1 MTPNSILGV
10 KEFSKLY
17 HISTKNARG
26 CVDFFI
32 VIMKFDNSIII
43 RCHIHNLPSQYLYVW
58 ERELHKFRPIIYI
71 CSPYS
76 GDIANNIIQ
85 ARRYSKF
92 AVDEGFL
99 PITPHLLYTQ
109 FMNDSN
115 PDEREIGMQM
125 GLVLL
130 TKCCE
135 VWVFG
140 ERISSGMQREIRKA
154 QNRGVQIRYFNEECQ
169 EVMK

>member
-1 MTPNSILGV
+1 MKKPSFYNREGYSSPTEYYAELNLM
-10 KEFSKLY
+10 KEEKE
-17 HISTKNARG
+17 K
-26 CVDFFI
+26 
-32 VIMKFDNSIII
+32 
-43 RCHIHNLPSQYLYVW
+43 Q
-58 ERELHKFRPIIYI
+58 RELHKFRPIIYI

-154 QNRGVQIRYFNEECQ
+154 QNRGIQIRYFNEECQ